1 MKTLGDGRKTIPTVM
16 KAKISALL
24 IIICLLTVCC
34 FQVSADDSPLPA
46 PDWVQ
51 VTPNPDNTKTVTI
64 ITPTYM
70 SDVVNYYEYSTD
82 SGLTWTKLSD
92 PMGGEFVFDTT
103 TEFSLRY
110 VYSGFR
116 SPVHTV
122 IVTITKN
129 TFLTSDAGITLV
141 IPFGSDIPSDVSL
154 SIYEIV
160 SGTDYNVASAYF
172 GKHKSFSLF
181 DVHIM
186 RNNKVYNTDS
196 AKTWMLPTGK
206 FDIQYCKVYYIA
218 DDGTFTLLESAR
230 EMKVLLINTEKTG
243 LFAVV
248 EDKTYCKG
256 DVNGD
261 GLVTA
266 ADARLAL
273 RNSAGIQ
280 ELFDKALTAADF
292 NGDSTVTAADARLIL
307 RYSAKLD
314 K

>member
-1 MKTLGDGRKTIPTVM
+1 MR
-16 KAKISALL
+16 AKISVLL
-24 IIICLLTVCC
+24 IIVLLLTVFS
-34 FQVSADDSPLPA
+34 FQASADDSPLPA

-51 VTPNPDNTKTVTI
+51 VTANPDNTKTVSVT
-64 ITPTYM
+64 TPTYM
-70 SDVVNYYEYSTD
+70 TDVVNYYEYSTD
-82 SGLTWTKLSD
+82 SGLTWIKLSD

-122 IVTITKN
+122 TVTITKN

-160 SGTDYNVASAYF
+160 SGTDYNDVAEYF
-172 GKHKSFSLF
+172 GENKPFSLY

-186 RNNKVYNTDS
+186 RNNKVYKTDS
-196 AKTWMLPTGK
+196 EKTWMFPAGA
-206 FDIQYCKVYYIA
+206 FDIQYSKVYYIS
-218 DDGTFTLLESAR
+218 DDGKFTLLESAR
-230 EMKVLLINTEKTG
+230 EMKVLLVNTEKTG

-248 EDKTYCKG
+248 EDKTYSKG

-261 GLVTA
+261 ALVTA

-273 RNSAGIQ
+273 RKSAAIQ
-280 ELFDKALTAADF
+280 ELTDKALAAADF

-314 K
+314 T